1 MVNRPL
7 LFVKSPPAYFKEIE
21 ELSIERSEAAD
32 VDEVGYIEEI
42 GEVEKLNVVAEET
55 KTVLESSEWQKR
67 KEKLMFL
74 SNPFQQKVYQPL
86 VFIVNDGRKISGE
99 VYDVNTEKQEVLIRS
114 SENIQSIPIESLEDL
129 LWRGKSFL
137 DN

>member
-21 ELSIERSEAAD
+21 ELSIERFEAD

-42 GEVEKLNVVAEET
+42 GEVEQLNVVAEET

-99 VYDVNTEKQEVLIRS
+99 VYEVNTENKEVLIRS